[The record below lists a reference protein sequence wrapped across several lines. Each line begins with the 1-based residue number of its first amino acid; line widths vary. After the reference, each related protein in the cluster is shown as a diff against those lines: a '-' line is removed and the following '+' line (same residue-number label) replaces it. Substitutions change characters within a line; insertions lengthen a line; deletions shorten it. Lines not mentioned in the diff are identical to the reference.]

1 MRKILLSM
9 AAVLMALAANAQG
22 ITSVGANIPILKS
35 ARWSNEPYKAKVLV
49 ATIGQEYG
57 EWNDM
62 NVNYNML
69 VLEDG
74 PVIALAVAFKS
85 SLADDCVI
93 SLISTRNPDIVLVFT
108 ENLIKTLFRIVVENL
123 D

>member
-49 ATIGQEYG
+49 ATIGQNYG
-57 EWNDM
+57 QWDDM

-74 PVIALAVAFKS
+74 PA
-85 SLADDCVI
+85 ADA
-93 SLISTRNPDIVLVFT
+93 NGKFW
-108 ENLIKTLFRIVVENL
+108 
-123 D
+123 

>member
-49 ATIGQEYG
+49 ANIGQEYG
-57 EWNDM
+57 EWNDL

-69 VLEDG
+69 VLED
-74 PVIALAVAFKS
+74 
-85 SLADDCVI
+85 
-93 SLISTRNPDIVLVFT
+93 STPKRPSTSAWSTTSIT
-108 ENLIKTLFRIVVENL
+108 KTKCLTS
-123 D
+123 